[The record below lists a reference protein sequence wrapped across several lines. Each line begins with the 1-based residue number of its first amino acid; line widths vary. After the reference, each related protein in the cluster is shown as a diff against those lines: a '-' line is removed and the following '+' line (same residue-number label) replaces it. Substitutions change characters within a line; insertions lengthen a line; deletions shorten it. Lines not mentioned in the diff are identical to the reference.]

1 MRGGSP
7 AAPRAWAANAG
18 VLVGLVACALA
29 WSAVRLARIEDAEA
43 DAKTLRVALVQP
55 NHDVARRRE
64 MLRKAPEVL
73 AEDLI
78 ALSREAAR
86 RFAGID
92 VFIWPEGAL
101 SREPRAPRNEAVL
114 AFVRETGAEVWT
126 GANDYRH
133 QEDDLRRSYNSAF
146 RIFGDGVVDERYDKN
161 LLVPFGEFMPFAD
174 RFPALRKIRGPGN
187 FARGEGLTAYEGGLA
202 RFVFLICYESI
213 FSAYVREGVRQ
224 SPDLLV
230 NLTFDAWYGDTS
242 EPSQH
247 LMLSAVQAAQYGVPL
262 LRSTTTGISA
272 TVDARGLITAQT
284 GVYTREVLV
293 RDVKKVRI
301 PSFYARAGDWFPWAC
316 ACFSAGLLAAGRA
329 AAV

>member
-1 MRGGSP
+1 LRPPTGGRQS
-7 AAPRAWAANAG
+7 
-18 VLVGLVACALA
+18 
-29 WSAVRLARIEDAEA
+29 A
-43 DAKTLRVALVQP
+43 DAQ
-55 NHDVARRRE
+55 
-64 MLRKAPEVL
+64 
-73 AEDLI
+73 LI
-78 ALSREAAR
+78 L
-86 RFAGID
+86 
-92 VFIWPEGAL
+92 P
-101 SREPRAPRNEAVL
+101 AVL
-114 AFVRETGAEVWT
+114 
-126 GANDYRH
+126 
-133 QEDDLRRSYNSAF
+133 
-146 RIFGDGVVDERYDKN
+146 
-161 LLVPFGEFMPFAD
+161 
-174 RFPALRKIRGPGN
+174 
-187 FARGEGLTAYEGGLA
+187 
-202 RFVFLICYESI
+202 VFLICYESI

-272 TVDARGLITAQT
+272 TVDARGSITAQT

-316 ACFSAGLLAAGRA
+316 ACFSAGLLAASRG